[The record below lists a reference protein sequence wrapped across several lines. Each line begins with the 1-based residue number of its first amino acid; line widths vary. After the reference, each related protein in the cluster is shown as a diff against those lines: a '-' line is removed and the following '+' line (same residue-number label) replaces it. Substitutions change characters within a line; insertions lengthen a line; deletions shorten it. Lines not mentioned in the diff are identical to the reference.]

1 MELDAMKLSIICA
14 GRNDGHC
21 GDFID
26 RMNCSFET
34 LPSDAEIIMVE
45 WNPPEDRPPLA
56 STIRRRGV
64 RVITVSR
71 ELHNQMH
78 GHDWLPFFEYRAKN
92 VGIRRA
98 HGNWILSMNPDII
111 LGQEMLERLGYDFD
125 YHCCYEAPRHDIK
138 DGKLVQIT
146 SGPGDFVLMHRDKWF
161 DLRGY
166 LDIVSYSHIDSLL
179 IWNAESMGIPK
190 VELPCPIFHQEHDRS
205 VHKGRMTIHSSDIHY
220 FVGQKNDEDWGL
232 ANLDLAET
240 LT

>member
-1 MELDAMKLSIICA
+1 MTLSIVTS
-14 GRNDGHC
+14 GRNDLHA

-26 RMNCSFET
+26 RMNRSFET

-45 WNPPEDRPPLA
+45 WNPPEDRPALA
-56 STIRRRGV
+56 SMIRRNGV

-78 GHDWLPFFEYRAKN
+78 GHDLLPFFEYRAKN

-125 YHCCYEAPRHDIK
+125 HHCCYVAPRHDIEG
-138 DGKLVQIT
+138 GKLVRIT
-146 SGPGDFVLMHRDKWF
+146 SGPGDFVLMHRDKWS

-179 IWNAESMGIPK
+179 LWNAESIGIPM

-205 VHKGRMTIHSSDIHY
+205 VHKGRMSIHSSDLHW
-220 FVGQKNDEDWGL
+220 FVGQKNDLDWGF
-232 ANLDLAET
+232 AKLDLAET

>member
-1 MELDAMKLSIICA
+1 MKLSIICA
-14 GRNDGHC
+14 GRNDLHA

-26 RMNCSFET
+26 RMNRSFET

-56 STIRRRGV
+56 STIKRSGV
-64 RVITVSR
+64 RVITVPR
-71 ELHNQMH
+71 DLHNTTH
-78 GHDWLPFFEYRAKN
+78 GNDLLPFFEYRAKN

-98 HGNWILSMNPDII
+98 HGEWILSMNPDIL

-125 YHCCYEAPRHDIK
+125 PQFFYQAPRHDIR
-138 DGKLVQIT
+138 DGKLVQVT
-146 SGPGDFVLMHRDKWF
+146 RGPGDFVLMHRNKWS

-179 IWNAESMGIPK
+179 VWTAEFSGIPRI
-190 VELPCPIFHQEHDRS
+190 ELPCPIFHQEHDRS
-205 VHKGRMTIHSSDIHY
+205 VHKGRMTIHSSDIHR
-220 FVGQKNDEDWGL
+220 FIGQKNDEDWGF
-232 ANLDLAET
+232 AKLDLAET

>member
-1 MELDAMKLSIICA
+1 MKLSIICA

-232 ANLDLAET
+232 ADIHLPEIT
-240 LT
+240 T

>member
-1 MELDAMKLSIICA
+1 MKLSIICA

>member
-1 MELDAMKLSIICA
+1 MKLSIICA

-190 VELPCPIFHQEHDRS
+190 VELPCPIFHQEHDRTI
-205 VHKGRMTIHSSDIHY
+205 HKVRMSIHSSDLHW
-220 FVGQKNDEDWGL
+220 FVGYKNDEDWGF
-232 ANLDLAET
+232 AKLDLAET